1 MRFPREMRRTC
12 ERERG
17 REGERM
23 AHTRRQRSLHTGVI
37 HTVSIGVF
45 APYDNSLRNA
55 DRSASTKY
63 TITVCS
69 RYERVSS
76 WLEKRRKLAVCF
88 AFSPRLIPPTSLS
101 PLRLYRFRYR
111 PPLSSPPFIF
121 HPCCTLIYIHTYI
134 HIYIYCSIERRAKA
148 RPSSRKSVP
157 SPRRRRR
164 RRRRPKGSS
173 TTEILA

>member
-88 AFSPRLIPPTSLS
+88 AFSPRLIPPTSLPS
-101 PLRLYRFRYR
+101 PSLSFSLSSSALV
-111 PPLSSPPFIF
+111 PPLYLSSLLYTYIYT
-121 HPCCTLIYIHTYI
+121 CIYTYIYILSYRKK
-134 HIYIYCSIERRAKA
+134 SKGKAEQSQERAF
-148 RPSSRKSVP
+148 SS
-157 SPRRRRR
+157 
-164 RRRRPKGSS
+164 SS
-173 TTEILA
+173 SSSSSSS

>member
-1 MRFPREMRRTC
+1 MERGTCGFLVKCGVRTSK
-12 ERERG
+12 RER
-17 REGERM
+17 ERM

-69 RYERVSS
+69 RYERIVVVGK
-76 WLEKRRKLAVCF
+76 EKKIGGVFRLF
-88 AFSPRLIPPTSLS
+88 AAFNSAHFSPS
-101 PLRLYRFRYR
+101 YRFRYR
-111 PPLSSPPFIF
+111 PPLSSPCLFIF
-121 HPCCTLIYIHTYI
+121 HPVSLLYTYIHTYI
-134 HIYIYCSIERRAKA
+134 CIYVSKEEQRQGRAVA
-148 RPSSRKSVP
+148 RESPPS
-157 SPRRRRR
+157 